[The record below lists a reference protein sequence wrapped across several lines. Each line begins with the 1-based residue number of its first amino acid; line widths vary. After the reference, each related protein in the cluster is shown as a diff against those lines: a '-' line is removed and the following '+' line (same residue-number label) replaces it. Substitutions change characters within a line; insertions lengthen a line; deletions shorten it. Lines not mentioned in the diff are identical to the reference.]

1 MVSFIYVFIISSLL
15 FFVHLKNYALGKTT
29 NERFSKKAATS
40 FSEAAGETTTYF
52 E

>member
-1 MVSFIYVFIISSLL
+1 MVSYINKFTIPSLL
-15 FFVHLKNYALGKTT
+15 FFVHLKNYAMGKTT